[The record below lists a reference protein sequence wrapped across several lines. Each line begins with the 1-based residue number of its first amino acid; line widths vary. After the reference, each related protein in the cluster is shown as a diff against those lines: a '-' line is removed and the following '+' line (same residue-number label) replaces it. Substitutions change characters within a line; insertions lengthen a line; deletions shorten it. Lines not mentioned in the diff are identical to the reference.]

1 MKKYIT
7 LLLFFFTLFSYSQN
21 TYVPDDNFEQFLID
35 SGYDSGPLDNYVL
48 TSNIETIKKLD
59 LENKN
64 ISDMTGI
71 QDFVSLTYLDCSDN
85 FFTNIDVSQL
95 IKLETLI
102 CGAGNLNTLDVTNNT
117 LIKFL
122 SVNDSKLSS
131 INVTKNIKLEHFVI
145 YGNNLSDLD
154 ISNNLKLRFLSCSSN
169 NLTQLNTS
177 NNPDLYWLDI
187 YFNKISSLDLSN
199 NLKLARL
206 DCFNN
211 SIKELNLINNK
222 ELTFLNCRYNQ
233 LTNLDIRNNNNTNI
247 LSNSFDLR
255 YNPNLTCVLVDN
267 VNYSITNWTQ
277 IDDNTVFKENTN
289 ECNQTTC
296 TITVDTLNDVITCDN
311 YSLPSL
317 SDGKY
322 YTESNG
328 NGNRLNPGDIINK
341 SQTIFIYNEDSSNPS
356 CSIESSFMVTI
367 NNSPDVDILND
378 VFAINE
384 FTLPNLI
391 NGNYYTESGGNG
403 NQLNSGDI
411 ITDSQ
416 TIYIY
421 NVNPINTS
429 CNNESSFTILIEEE
443 RDVTIPNF
451 FTPNNDGNNDTW
463 IVNAN
468 NNLIKE
474 IYITDRFGKI
484 VGKIKPNTIGWNGL
498 YNGKPLPS
506 TTYWYQI
513 IFTNGEAKNG
523 AFALI
528 RN

>member
-7 LLLFFFTLFSYSQN
+7 LFLFFFTLFSYSQN
-21 TYVPDDNFEQFLID
+21 TYVPDDNFEQELINL
-35 SGYDSGPLDNYVL
+35 GYDSGPLDDYVL

-59 LENKN
+59 IENKN

-85 FFTNIDVSQL
+85 FFTNIDVSKL
-95 IKLETLI
+95 IKIETLI
-102 CGAGNLNTLDVTNNT
+102 CGASNLNTLDIKNNT

-131 INVTKNIKLEHFVI
+131 INVTKNINLEHFVI
-145 YGNNLSDLD
+145 YGNNLSVLD

-233 LTNLDIRNNNNTNI
+233 LTNVDIRNNNNTNI

-267 VNYSITNWTQ
+267 ANYSTVNWTQ
-277 IDDNTVFKENTN
+277 IDDNTVFKEDINK
-289 ECNQTTC
+289 CNQTTC
-296 TITVDTLNDVITCDN
+296 TITVNTLNDVITCDN
-311 YSLPSL
+311 YSLPNL
-317 SDGKY
+317 SNGKY
-322 YTESNG
+322 YTQSGG
-328 NGNRLNPGDIINK
+328 NGNQLNSGDIITS
-341 SQTIFIYNEDSSNPS
+341 SQTIFIYNEDPNNPS
-356 CSIESSFMVTI
+356 CFNESSFQITI

-378 VFAINE
+378 VFAFNE
-384 FTLPNLI
+384 FTLPNLT

-403 NQLNSGDI
+403 NQLISGDI
-411 ITDSQ
+411 INKSQ
-416 TIYIY
+416 TIFIY
-421 NVNPINTS
+421 NANPANLN
-429 CNNESSFTILIEEE
+429 CNNESSFTITIEQK
-443 RDVTIPNF
+443 DITIPNF

-463 IVNAN
+463 VVNAN
-468 NNLIKE
+468 NNLIKN
-474 IYITDRFGKI
+474 IYITDRFGKM
-484 VGKIKPNTIGWNGL
+484 VSKIKANTIGWDGLCNGL
-498 YNGKPLPS
+498 PLPS
-506 TTYWYQI
+506 NTYWYQI
-513 IFTNGEAKNG
+513 IFTNGETKNG